1 MMRVSRGFQ
10 HAVTMTETRLDGDR
24 AADGWA
30 ALAAELDAW
39 TGAGRTATLWWRD
52 DDATAPGA
60 ALDRLLD
67 LGARH
72 GVPVALAV
80 IPARAEPAL
89 AGALR
94 GAAVLQHG
102 WSHANHAPPG
112 AKKCEL
118 GDDRPVAAV
127 TAELA
132 EGWRRL
138 SALVGPALL
147 PVLVPPWNRIAPAV
161 SAALP
166 GLGFRALSTHREHDA
181 AVPGLAQI
189 NTHLD
194 PVDWR
199 GGGGFLGT
207 DAALAGAVDHLRAR
221 RLGTVPDRPTGLLT
235 HHLAMDGATWDF
247 VDRFLAVAAGH
258 PAARWLAAPAMFGV
272 RE

>member
-1 MMRVSRGFQ
+1 
-10 HAVTMTETRLDGDR
+10 MTETRIDGDR
-24 AADGWA
+24 APDGWD
-30 ALAAELDAW
+30 ALAAELDLWAA
-39 TGAGRTATLWWRD
+39 AGRPATLWWRD

-60 ALDRLLD
+60 ALDRLLE

-72 GVPVALAV
+72 DVPVALAV
-80 IPARAEPAL
+80 IPARAQPAL
-89 AGALR
+89 ADALR

-102 WSHANHAPPG
+102 WSHANHAPLG

-118 GDDRPVAAV
+118 GDDRPVEAV

-166 GLGFRALSTHREHDA
+166 GLGFRALSTDREHDA
-181 AVPGLAQI
+181 AVPGLAQV

-199 GGGGFLGT
+199 HGGGFLGT
-207 DAALAGAVDHLRAR
+207 AAALAGAIDHLRAR

-247 VDRFLAVAAGH
+247 VDRLLAVTAGH
-258 PAARWLAAPAMFGV
+258 SAARWLAAPAVFAHRGGV
-272 RE
+272 PR

>member
-1 MMRVSRGFQ
+1 
-10 HAVTMTETRLDGDR
+10 MTETLIDGDR
-24 AADGWA
+24 AAGGWDS
-30 ALAAELDAW
+30 LAAELDLWAA
-39 TGAGRTATLWWRD
+39 AGRSATLWWRD

-67 LGARH
+67 LGERR

-80 IPARAEPAL
+80 IPARAEAAL
-89 AGALR
+89 ARALR

-102 WSHANHAPPG
+102 WTHANHAPPS

-132 EGWRRL
+132 EGWTRL
-138 SALVGPALL
+138 SALIGPALL

-166 GLGFRALSTHREHDA
+166 DLGFRALSTHREHDA
-181 AVPGLAQI
+181 AVPGLTQV
-189 NTHLD
+189 NTDLD

-199 GGGGFLGT
+199 HGGGFLGT
-207 DAALAGAVDHLRAR
+207 EAALAGAIDHLRAR
-221 RLGTVPDRPTGLLT
+221 RLGTVPERPTGLLT
-235 HHLAMDGATWDF
+235 HHLAMDGGTWAF
-247 VDRFLAVAAGH
+247 VDRFLAMTAGH
-258 PAARWLAAPAMFGV
+258 PAARWLAASAVFAHAGGV
-272 RE
+272 V